1 MFTMGQDGADY
12 CRAIKVH
19 GEADVQPQGGRG
31 QILRLRYGNVRILK
45 IVLMTPY
52 PCYQETARNG
62 VHMFDSSLK
71 TVLLAA
77 AIAMVST
84 SAFAK
89 DDDDKKA
96 KPVAVCALSDLT
108 ATTACSGYFAGN
120 LNGGSP
126 DMILA
131 AQSALKTLGYAWD
144 GDMAKVEKIEKFDG
158 REIEFDLPLTGVN
171 FVSIHY
177 GAGKGPDKVP
187 GGTTGFYKVDAAD
200 GLFTLKTRF
209 GSLSNAILY
218 LKPKASDADSD
229 FAGSPDLGGT
239 SGAVP
244 EPAVWMQLILGFGL
258 VGFYR
263 RRQQQKHVTA

>member
-1 MFTMGQDGADY
+1 M
-12 CRAIKVH
+12 
-19 GEADVQPQGGRG
+19 
-31 QILRLRYGNVRILK
+31 LN
-45 IVLMTPY
+45 
-52 PCYQETARNG
+52 
-62 VHMFDSSLK
+62 SSLK
-71 TVLLAA
+71 TLLLTA

-84 SAFAK
+84 SASAK
-89 DDDDKKA
+89 DDDKKTGA
-96 KPVAVCALSDLT
+96 VAVCALSDLT
-108 ATTACSGYFAGN
+108 AATACSGYFAGN

-126 DMILA
+126 DMIA
-131 AQSALKTLGYAWD
+131 TAQSALKTLGYAWD
-144 GDMAKVEKIEKFDG
+144 GDMATVEKIERFDG
-158 REIEFDLPLTGVN
+158 KEVEFALPLTGIN

-177 GAGKGPDKVP
+177 GAGKGPDKVA

-200 GLFTLKTRF
+200 GLFTLETRF

-218 LKPKASDADSD
+218 LKPTAIDGGSD
-229 FAGSPDLGGT
+229 FAASPDLGGT

>member
-1 MFTMGQDGADY
+1 MF
-12 CRAIKVH
+12 
-19 GEADVQPQGGRG
+19 
-31 QILRLRYGNVRILK
+31 N
-45 IVLMTPY
+45 
-52 PCYQETARNG
+52 
-62 VHMFDSSLK
+62 SSLK

-77 AIAMVST
+77 AIATVST

-89 DDDDKKA
+89 DNDKKSGS
-96 KPVAVCALSDLT
+96 VAVCALSDLT

-120 LNGGSP
+120 LNGGSK
-126 DMILA
+126 DMIVS
-131 AQSALKTLGYAWD
+131 AQAALKTLGYAWD

-158 REIEFDLPLTGVN
+158 REIEFDLPLTGIN

-177 GAGKGPDKVP
+177 GAGQGPDKVP

-218 LKPKASDADSD
+218 LKPKATDGDSG
-229 FAGSPDLGGT
+229 FGGSPDQGGV

-244 EPAVWMQLILGFGL
+244 EPSVWIQMILGFGL

-263 RRQQQKHVTA
+263 RRQQQKQVTA